1 MKRFFILCLLVS
13 INVAGLLAQNVVNL
27 SGTTVGAP
35 TDTFPSFGSTSGSCR
50 LNSSREPYRTF
61 TVTCSATGT
70 ITANITNPISVV
82 AGTDDTG
89 LFWYQNSF
97 TPLAGCTNLRAIGN
111 DPVGSGLS
119 FSATGGV
126 TYILSV
132 VGLFGSADAFAL
144 TLTGPIGSM
153 VVLPVELLS
162 FSGKTE
168 KGVNNLKWAT
178 ATESNNNGFD
188 VERSA
193 DGKAFTS
200 IGFVKGIGTS
210 EKQQNYQMTDAKP
223 ISGINYY
230 RLKQI
235 DNDGKFT
242 YSNTITLAME
252 KGTEE
257 TLRIYPNPTHKEITV
272 SYPLSTKAT
281 ISLFSAAGQLM
292 KQMTTESNLTTIDLE
307 AMPVG
312 IYFVKIQTESD
323 AFTQKFIKE

>member
-1 MKRFFILCLLVS
+1 MKRLFMLCLLVC

-35 TDTFPSFGSTSGSCR
+35 TAIFPGFGSTSGSCS
-50 LNSSREPYRTF
+50 LGAASEPYRTF
-61 TVTCSATGT
+61 RFTCSATGT
-70 ITANITNPISVV
+70 ITANITNPISVM

-89 LFWYQNSF
+89 LFWYQTNF
-97 TPLAGCTNLRAIGN
+97 TASAGCTNFRAIGN

-153 VVLPVELLS
+153 VVLPVELIS
-162 FSGKTE
+162 FNGKTE

-178 ATESNNNGFD
+178 ATESNNSGFS

-193 DGKAFTS
+193 DGETFTS
-200 IGFVKGIGTS
+200 IGFVKGGGTTQ
-210 EKQQNYQMTDAKP
+210 KQQNYQMMDAKP
-223 ISGINYY
+223 LSGINYY
-230 RLKQI
+230 RLKQV

-242 YSNTITLAME
+242 YSNTITLVVE
-252 KGTEE
+252 KGTE

-272 SYPLSTKAT
+272 AYPLSTKAT

-292 KQMTTESNLTTIDLE
+292 KQMTTESDLTTVNLE
-307 AMPVG
+307 LLPVG
-312 IYFVKIQTESD
+312 MYFLKMQTESNT
-323 AFTQKFIKE
+323 FVQKFVKE